1 MGCLKA
7 RRDWMNTTDFF
18 RYLFYFS
25 LTLFSVSCITGKNY
39 HRPSLA
45 LPGSFGEQKSYSD
58 TNSIADLS
66 WKDFIADPELQQLID
81 SGINRNYD
89 LQLALQRIGIAYE
102 QVKQAKFLWYP
113 QVDLQ
118 LSGQVDRLSENSLN
132 GISTNSFLGKSYV
145 EDYLSQLNL
154 SWEIDIWGK
163 ISRQKESA
171 LALYLQS
178 YEAAEAVQTQLVSDI
193 AQGFFNLLMLDQ
205 QLRVTKE
212 NLDLNEHF
220 VQMTR
225 LLYDAGEVTYL
236 AVQQAESQ
244 KQSTSL
250 LIPQLEQNISIQEN
264 ALHVLT
270 GSLPGPVMRQDS
282 LNDLHFQD
290 TLSAGLPVALLSRR
304 PDVRSSEMALVSA
317 NAQVGIN
324 QANMYPAINITAG
337 AGLES
342 FKASN
347 WFNIPNSLFG
357 IATGTIIQPLFRR
370 RELKTQYETAK
381 LQREEAVIQF
391 RQSVLTAVSEVNNAL
406 VQIDKLKE
414 QETLATAQTDT
425 LKAAVSNAQ
434 YLFQADMA
442 NYLEV
447 VTAQQNALQAQLNLA
462 SIRRQKLD
470 AIIELYRALGGGWR

>member
-1 MGCLKA
+1 
-7 RRDWMNTTDFF
+7 MNTTFFF
-18 RYLFYFS
+18 RYIFYIFLMLFS
-25 LTLFSVSCITGKNY
+25 LSCITGKNY
-39 HRPSLA
+39 HRPSVP
-45 LPGSFGEQKSYSD
+45 LPGRFSEQKSFSD
-58 TNSIADLS
+58 TNSIADIS
-66 WKDFIADPELQQLID
+66 WRDFFTDPELQQLID
-81 SGINRNYD
+81 SGIGRNYD
-89 LQLALQRIGIAYE
+89 LQYAMQRIGIAYE
-102 QVKQAKFLWYP
+102 QVKQAKLLWYP

-118 LSGQVDRLSENSLN
+118 ISGQIDRPSANSLN
-132 GISTNSFLGKSYV
+132 GISTNSFLGKSYI

-163 ISRQKESA
+163 ISRQKEST

-178 YEAAEAVQTQLVSDI
+178 YEAAKVVQTQLVTDI
-193 AQGFFNLLMLDQ
+193 SQGFFNLLMLDQ

-250 LIPQLEQNISIQEN
+250 LIPQLEQNVSIQEN
-264 ALHVLT
+264 ALQLLT
-270 GSLPGPVMRQDS
+270 GNLPGPILRQDS
-282 LNDLHFQD
+282 LNDMHFQD

-304 PDVRSSEMALVSA
+304 PDVRSNEMALVSA
-317 NAQVGIN
+317 NSQMGIA
-324 QANMYPAINITAG
+324 QANMYPAINLTAG

-342 FKASN
+342 FKSSN

-414 QETLATAQTDT
+414 QEVLAKSQTDT

-434 YLFQADMA
+434 YLFQSDMA

-470 AIIELYRALGGGWR
+470 AVVELYRALGGGWR

>member
-1 MGCLKA
+1 
-7 RRDWMNTTDFF
+7 
-18 RYLFYFS
+18 
-25 LTLFSVSCITGKNY
+25 
-39 HRPSLA
+39 
-45 LPGSFGEQKSYSD
+45 
-58 TNSIADLS
+58 
-66 WKDFIADPELQQLID
+66 
-81 SGINRNYD
+81 
-89 LQLALQRIGIAYE
+89 
-102 QVKQAKFLWYP
+102 
-113 QVDLQ
+113 
-118 LSGQVDRLSENSLN
+118 
-132 GISTNSFLGKSYV
+132 
-145 EDYLSQLNL
+145 
-154 SWEIDIWGK
+154 
-163 ISRQKESA
+163 
-171 LALYLQS
+171 
-178 YEAAEAVQTQLVSDI
+178 
-193 AQGFFNLLMLDQ
+193 MLDQ

-225 LLYDAGEVTYL
+225 LLFDAGEVTYL

-250 LIPQLEQNISIQEN
+250 LIPQLEQNVSIQEN
-264 ALHVLT
+264 ALQLLT
-270 GSLPGPVMRQDS
+270 GNLPGPILRQDS
-282 LNDLHFQD
+282 LNDMHFQD

-304 PDVRSSEMALVSA
+304 PDVRSNEMALVSA
-317 NAQVGIN
+317 NSQMGIA
-324 QANMYPAINITAG
+324 QANMYPAINLTAG

-342 FKASN
+342 FKSSN

-414 QETLATAQTDT
+414 QEVLAKSQTDT

-434 YLFQADMA
+434 YLFQSDMA

-470 AIIELYRALGGGWR
+470 AVVELYRALGGGWR